1 METDKLQALATAI
14 KAVFDQDGQDIA
26 VFANDKIP
34 RGYLARI
41 KQTLPLS
48 YQWPKDESNVSRLI
62 VQNKQNILKLLNNNT
77 ITGSALNDRVS
88 EFFKS
93 ATNEHSEQKS
103 VEHSEDSE
111 YPTRSEVD
119 AMIREAVKRA
129 VLQINPTS
137 LQSSFMDFSKLIN
150 SDEPL
155 PTFLQTRRTGRK
167 RKDEVNTGR
176 QWEKLQTS
184 VDKRL
189 FELFCREAD
198 ERHLNR
204 SQMLDMILSERYG
217 SKTD

>member
-1 METDKLQALATAI
+1 METDKLQALAMAI

-41 KQTLPLS
+41 KQQLPTS
-48 YQWPKDESNVSRLI
+48 YQWPKDESNLSRLVI
-62 VQNKQNILKLLNNNT
+62 QNKQNILKALDAETTTTL
-77 ITGSALNDRVS
+77 GSALVERFVA
-88 EFFKS
+88 EAK
-93 ATNEHSEQKS
+93 H
-103 VEHSEDSE
+103 VEHSEREPGEHSEGSE
-111 YPTRSEVD
+111 YTTRSEVD
-119 AMIREAVKRA
+119 AMIQEAVKRA

-137 LQSSFMDFSKLIN
+137 LQSSFRSFSKFIN
-150 SDEPL
+150 SEEPL

-167 RKDEVNTGR
+167 RKDEENKGR

-198 ERHLNR
+198 ERRLNR
-204 SQMLDMILSERYG
+204 SQMLDLILSERYS